1 MFWQNP
7 LDRTVKKAEKYF
19 QKGDLIKSKEMYV
32 EALALDPDNIH
43 ILNNLSQIYR
53 ILDDY
58 PKAKGYSEILLKR
71 CDEILEHEI
80 DEEAL
85 LLKTNALVMLDR
97 KDEAYRTADEVL
109 KINPDNIVSLFHKA
123 HYLEK
128 NNENDEALEYFE
140 KILKH
145 NPYDMTALL
154 SKGRILAKLGEYENA
169 EDCFNLVFEMDPKNK
184 AAINLK
190 SALLKDRY
198 HLSQTSHDFMLKAV
212 EAFEM
217 KDFASSKDFFKKAL
231 EMSPEY
237 DEIWFAQG
245 ELFIRMGHIEDAIE
259 SFEKAFEINPRSG
272 GIEKKDKFFKM
283 LNRMKKINSFL
294 GYEKP

>member
-19 QKGDLIKSKEMYV
+19 QKGELVKSKEMYIK
-32 EALALDPDNIH
+32 ALALDPDNIH
-43 ILNNLSQIYR
+43 ILNNLSQICS

-71 CDEILEHEI
+71 CEEILEYET
-80 DEEAL
+80 DEEVL
-85 LLKTNALVMLDR
+85 LLKTNALIMLDK
-97 KDEAYRTADEVL
+97 KDEAYRTVDEVL
-109 KINPDNIVSLFHKA
+109 KINPDNIVSLLQKA

-128 NNENDEALEYFE
+128 TNENREALEYFE
-140 KILKH
+140 KILKY
-145 NPYDMTALL
+145 NPYDITALL
-154 SKGRILAKLGEYENA
+154 SKGRLLGKLGEFENA

-190 SALLKDRY
+190 SALLKDKY
-198 HLSQTSHDFMLKAV
+198 HITETSHDFMLRAV
-212 EAFEM
+212 EAFER
-217 KDFASSKDFFKKAL
+217 KDFTSSKDFFKKAL

-245 ELFIRMGHIEDAIE
+245 ELLIRMGYIEDAIE
-259 SFEKAFEINPRSG
+259 SFKRAFEINPRSG

-283 LNRMKKINSFL
+283 LNRMKKINSFFGHL
-294 GYEKP
+294 KS